1 MVLDDIM
8 KVKDAIALHKEAIT
22 ALKESSGLNELEKQ
36 LKELELQK
44 EQMIAAAMVANITK
58 EGNLMIIA
66 SGRRMRELN
75 QIDFKHEHPEI
86 FDRYAKITITAAMEA
101 FINQHSD
108 LPTKEAKQLANDEI
122 ERFSITKEPTAW
134 DVISL
139 V

>member
-1 MVLDDIM
+1 MVLDEIM
-8 KVKDAIALHKEAIT
+8 EVKNTIALRKEAIA
-22 ALKESSGLNELEKQ
+22 ALKESSGLNALEKE

-44 EQMIAAAMVANITK
+44 DQMVAAAMVANITK

-75 QIDFKHEHPEI
+75 QIDFKHAYPEI
-86 FDRYAKITITAAMEA
+86 FDRYAKITITSAMEA